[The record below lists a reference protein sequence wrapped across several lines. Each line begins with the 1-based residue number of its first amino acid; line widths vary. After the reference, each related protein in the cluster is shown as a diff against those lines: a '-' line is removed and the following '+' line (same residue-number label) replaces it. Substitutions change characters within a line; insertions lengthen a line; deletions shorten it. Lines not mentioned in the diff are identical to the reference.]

1 MDIEIQ
7 TYLDSNNTEDNINNA
22 VILVKKY
29 AEINNKT
36 IDKNLLKEDIINF
49 LLQYVSKYKNSK
61 DYKLLS
67 TYVDKSLRF
76 KDSLFQNNIIKRI

>member
-67 TYVDKSLRF
+67 IYVDKSLRF
-76 KDSLFQNNIIKRI
+76 KDSSFQNNIIKRI

>member
-67 TYVDKSLRF
+67 IYVDKSLRF
-76 KDSLFQNNIIKRI
+76 KDSSFQNNILKRI